1 MKYSNDISVVIGSW
15 GSYNECNERALGSKW
30 LTLNDFDSWE
40 EILEELEAEGFELD
54 GIDEEL
60 FIQDIENF
68 IASNAVN
75 WDYVNPQD
83 LFELL
88 KKSGILDDS
97 DKYEKAEIYCDI
109 EGYESW
115 KSRVEDDEDNWDD
128 GIYLYPDFDWY
139 DLGYYFLHEVDCVQ
153 IPECLENYI
162 DYKSYGE
169 EFSYDG
175 FHEYNNGIVEI
186 RR

>member
-1 MKYSNDISVVIGSW
+1 MTNNEISIVIGSW

-30 LTLNDFDSWE
+30 ICLNNYEEWD
-40 EILEELEAEGFELD
+40 EILEELKKQGFNLN

-60 FIQDIENF
+60 FVQDIENF
-68 IASNAVN
+68 PANSKN
-75 WDYVNPQD
+75 WDYVNPKD

-88 KKSGILDDS
+88 KKSGVLDDAY
-97 DKYEKAEIYCDI
+97 KFEKMEIYCDI
-109 EGYESW
+109 EGYDEW
-115 KSRVEDDEDNWDD
+115 ERLVNEREDCWEDD
-128 GIYLYPDFDWY
+128 IYLYPNFDWY

-153 IPECLENYI
+153 IPDCLENYI

-169 EFSYDG
+169 EFSFDG
-175 FHEYNNGIVEI
+175 FHEYDGGIVEI